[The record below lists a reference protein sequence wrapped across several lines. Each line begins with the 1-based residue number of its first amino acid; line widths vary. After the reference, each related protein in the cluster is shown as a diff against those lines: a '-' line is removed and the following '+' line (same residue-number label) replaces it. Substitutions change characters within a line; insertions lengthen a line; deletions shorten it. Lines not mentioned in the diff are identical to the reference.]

1 MMKTMLKP
9 AFLMEEIAVELHM
22 IYNLMY
28 KQIIAQYVNALKE
41 EGEMEELHLVEA
53 AIRVGFLMGIVM
65 ISTII

>member
-1 MMKTMLKP
+1 
-9 AFLMEEIAVELHM
+9 MEEIAVELHM
-22 IYNLMY
+22 IYKALLY